1 MQGPPSQSNCLR
13 FSTFEADFHTGEL
26 RKNGIRVRIQSKPL
40 AVLFALIERPG
51 ELVSREELYKALWSD
66 ETFVDFDKN
75 LSIAVNKLREALCD
89 SASQPR
95 YIETVPKRGYRFL
108 APIEDSGPPPSL
120 SLPPVPV
127 PATQARHWP
136 LVAGVTVSTVA
147 LTVLGV
153 HFLLPSH
160 LKAPVQSS
168 PASQP
173 EAKVPPAGTNPEAYQ
188 DFVEARGFNEHWIVG
203 DLKSAEIFV
212 NRSIALDPNYAPAF
226 ALRSTIYIRLT
237 GIGVIDRAE
246 AIRKARA
253 DARKAIAL
261 DPTLPAG
268 YVSLARIQMSYDWDW
283 KGAQDSLNTARRLA
297 PQDIN
302 VVTEQSTLYR
312 TLGNIDDSIAMENEA
327 IKLDPLKPISYASLA
342 IRLIDAN
349 RYDEAFLAQ
358 QRALELDPQIEYVH
372 LTRAEVLL
380 AKGLPQDA
388 LREIQNEPGEE
399 WSLLGKTIVYHDLD
413 RATESNAALSQLIA
427 HYPADFYTIAVA
439 YAYRDEPDKAFDW
452 LQRALEH
459 HDDGLKEL
467 KLEPPLKKLHGDP
480 RYIAL
485 LRQMHLSDS
494 DRTVS

>member
-1 MQGPPSQSNCLR
+1 VR
-13 FSTFEADFHTGEL
+13 FSTFEADFQTGEL

-40 AVLFALIERPG
+40 AVLFALVERPG
-51 ELVSREELYKALWSD
+51 ELVSREQLYKALWSD

-89 SASQPR
+89 SASQPL
-95 YIETVPKRGYRFL
+95 YIETVPRRGYRFL
-108 APIEDSGPPPSL
+108 APIEDSSLLPSIPPPS
-120 SLPPVPV
+120 VPV
-127 PATQARHWP
+127 PAAGAWRWP
-136 LVAGVTVSTVA
+136 LVAGVTLATLALIVA
-147 LTVLGV
+147 GV

-160 LKAPVQSS
+160 SKAPIQTS
-168 PASQP
+168 PAAQTD
-173 EAKVPPAGTNPEAYQ
+173 ANAAPPGTNPEAYQ
-188 DFVEARGFNEHWIVG
+188 DFVQARTFNEHWIVG
-203 DLKSAEIFV
+203 DLKSAEIFI

-226 ALRSTIYIRLT
+226 ALRSSIYLRLS
-237 GIGVIDRAE
+237 GIGGIERAE
-246 AIRKARA
+246 AIRKSRT
-253 DARKAIAL
+253 DATQAIAL
-261 DPTLPAG
+261 DPSLPAG
-268 YVSLARIQMSYDWDW
+268 YISLARIQMSYDWDW

-302 VVTEQSTLYR
+302 VVTEQSMLYR
-312 TLGNIDDSIAMENEA
+312 VLGRIDESIAMENEA
-327 IKLDPLKPISYASLA
+327 IKLDPLKPSSYASLA

-413 RATESNAALSQLIA
+413 RATESDSALSQLIA
-427 HYPADFYTIAVA
+427 RYPDEFYTIAVV

-452 LQRALEH
+452 LQRAFEY
-459 HDDGLKEL
+459 HDDGLMEL
-467 KLEPPLKKLHGDP
+467 KLEPALKKLHGDP

-485 LRQMHLSDS
+485 LRRMQLSDS
-494 DRTVS
+494 DLATF